1 MSIVALLAQLADA
14 GVTLT
19 QNGDRLHYQTRPGVS
34 IAPYRERIQE
44 AKPALLALLREQ
56 EAIAA
61 LGLDPSL
68 HWVHVST
75 GPVEAS
81 VPPDSWDGAV
91 PPACGVPAA
100 CRSLGPCP
108 HVHEHG
114 RCWHD
119 AEPA

>member
-1 MSIVALLAQLADA
+1 MRYLDIARSVVTDHESNERNEKTPIPAPLLTSAEDRTRYERNEIDEKSPASDA
-14 GVTLT
+14 GT
-19 QNGDRLHYQTRPGVS
+19 
-34 IAPYRERIQE
+34 
-44 AKPALLALLREQ
+44 
-56 EAIAA
+56 AA

-68 HWVHVST
+68 HWVHVYT
-75 GPVEAS
+75 GPVEVS

-91 PPACGVPAA
+91 PPDCGVPAA

-119 AEPA
+119 TEPA